1 MIVKIIAKTKKKMQT
16 AKTTQSN
23 KSKSKNMN
31 IMVKPKMKKN
41 YGILIP
47 SYIPPKRRIKMIE
60 PHITRHAKDDQK
72 PYATANAAPKIYNS
86 HSAILILANL

>member
-1 MIVKIIAKTKKKMQT
+1 
-16 AKTTQSN
+16 
-23 KSKSKNMN
+23 MN

-60 PHITRHAKDDQK
+60 PHITRHAKDD
-72 PYATANAAPKIYNS
+72 
-86 HSAILILANL
+86 